1 MGVQLLLQ
9 LLSDGVAHLADI
21 PVRLAAHLRQLGGA
35 VQPEREKIED
45 FLVFL
50 AQFLNHLGQKRIG
63 RQLVHLVGA
72 VKEDVQEVAAA
83 QLAHRRI
90 VQPARHDLRLRHRL
104 IFQRYIAPQV
114 FVIPFPALP
123 VAVELVPF
131 LHHNS
136 EVLRCPGG
144 ILQPAQRLGPQLPF
158 QPLLAGGGSF
168 FLRVLQFGVVV
179 NGPFVLLQFAFQLYG
194 AFQFQF
200 LRQHIVCQRIVPTRE
215 AIRRIQKAVIVQYQR
230 HDLASFKK

>member
-9 LLSDGVAHLADI
+9 LFSDGVAHLADI
-21 PVRLAAHLRQLGGA
+21 SVRLAAYLRQLGGA
-35 VQPEREKIED
+35 VQPDREKIED

-50 AQFLNHLGQKRIG
+50 TQFLNHAGQERIG

-90 VQPARHDLRLRHRL
+90 VQPARHDLRLRHGL

-114 FVIPFPALP
+114 FVIPFPALTI
-123 VAVELVPF
+123 AVELVPF
-131 LHHNS
+131 LHHNG

-144 ILQPAQRLGPQLPF
+144 ILQPAQRLGPQFPF
-158 QPLLAGGGSF
+158 QPLLAGGRSF
-168 FLRVLQFGVVV
+168 FLCVLQLGVVV
-179 NGPFVLLQFAFQLYG
+179 NGPLILFQFAFQLCG
-194 AFQFQF
+194 AFLLQL
-200 LRQHIVCQRIVPTRE
+200 LRQRIVYQGVVPTGE
-215 AIRRIQKAVIVQYQR
+215 AIRRIQQAVIIQYQR
-230 HDLASFKK
+230 HDLASLKK